1 MPLPTPAQS
10 ATAFAD
16 SVVVITGAAS
26 GIGQATAEAFVSSGA
41 HAVLLDHDAAQLAT
55 TAQALGAATA
65 VYGDVARWAGLSSGF
80 PGCSGDRPPGAGAG
94 QQRRDVPG
102 QGRRRHTGQLGH
114 QPRCQ
119 RQGTAL
125 MAASIAPLLQA
136 AGGGAIANLASVS
149 GLLRP
154 APPLDL

>member
-1 MPLPTPAQS
+1 M
-10 ATAFAD
+10 ATWHGGQD
-16 SVVVITGAAS
+16 CQAAS
-26 GIGQATAEAFVSSGA
+26 QAAQATDRPVR
-41 HAVLLDHDAAQLAT
+41 
-55 TAQALGAATA
+55 ALVNSAATFLA
-65 VYGDVARWAGLSSGF
+65 KAEE
-80 PGCSGDRPPGAGAG
+80 
-94 QQRRDVPG
+94 
-102 QGRRRHTGQLGH
+102 RHTGQLGH